1 MQRGG
6 DVYMDNS
13 NTLIS
18 AILLMD
24 DGWMTVAMVTRRQVH
39 PSANVMNLT
48 SHRTMRHTYDIIDLA
63 VDNLLFSA

>member
-6 DVYMDNS
+6 DVYMVNS

-24 DGWMTVAMVTRRQVH
+24 DGWMTVAMVTRR
-39 PSANVMNLT
+39 
-48 SHRTMRHTYDIIDLA
+48 
-63 VDNLLFSA
+63 